1 VSEEIEELEEDADG
15 WSWEDTASLIAD
27 FTPVVGDVKGAYE
40 TYDAFSEGDYVGGT
54 VNAIA
59 TGLGVIPIVG
69 DAAGKAV
76 KTAYKSFEEV
86 SPAINKQ
93 LSRTSYDKTWDEFEA
108 IDDVSDWQKTVKKYV
123 KDDRSVDPVVR
134 TPELEK
140 SARELRDGVIDRA
153 EHLNN
158 VQKYKPVTPWTDLP
172 RAPTDKSVV
181 YSLKPNQRADGNF
194 VLDNAAAKSFGVTK
208 SALSEGD
215 KFNGRLDIP
224 AYKDYDTWI
233 VAGTSKAQSGTHYAK
248 AVHYVGDG
256 DTPVKFLASQKMG
269 QRIGAGEADKTG
281 YATVS
286 GWVKSLDADAIR
298 ESSEKLVSDPE
309 WLQVGFDPRRQGAFY
324 ARSGDSVGAAVSEA
338 DEVIQI
344 GPLVFAKGA
353 KIDADYRGFADGGLM
368 ADMRTTKGRAVYQ
381 DEETGENYSE
391 KSVTFQMDDGSWL
404 TIPSVDEDGEQFSQ
418 EELEDFVRKNGPVD
432 PVTGADLPVF
442 NDVEDAEDYAKQRS
456 DSLLPRND
464 EMESAP
470 AEDMPEDT
478 MSDTM
483 DDVAMMSCGGLMGGG
498 MPDLTMMSGA
508 VPPGSLES
516 EVADDIP
523 AFLSTGEYVLSADV
537 VRWHGLKHIMDMR
550 FEAKSGLMSMDYEGQ
565 IESVYDEDEK
575 PEEEYETP
583 EGNTVEVSEV
593 ETEDTAEEFEPCEYC
608 DGEGCEQ
615 CMDSDDYPTK
625 EGQFSYSPGVSFAL
639 IK

>member
-1 VSEEIEELEEDADG
+1 MSEEIEELEEDSDG

-27 FTPVVGDVKGAYE
+27 FTPIVGDVKGAYE
-40 TYDAFSEGDYVGGT
+40 TYDAFSEGDYAGGT

-69 DAAGKAV
+69 DAAGKAL
-76 KTAYKSFEEV
+76 KTAYKSFDEV
-86 SPAINKQ
+86 VPAINKQ
-93 LSRTSYDKTWDEFEA
+93 LSRTDYDKTWDEFDS
-108 IDDVSDWQKTVKKYV
+108 IDDVSDWQKTVKQYV

-140 SARELRDGVIDRA
+140 SARDLRDGTIDRA
-153 EHLNN
+153 EHLAN

-172 RAPTDKSVV
+172 RAPSDKSVV

-194 VLDNAAAKSFGVTK
+194 VLDDAAAKSFGVSK
-208 SALSEGD
+208 SILSEGD

-248 AVHYVGDG
+248 AVHYVGEG

-286 GWVKSLDADAIR
+286 GWIKSLDADAIR
-298 ESSEKLVSDPE
+298 ESSEQLVSDPE

-324 ARSGDSVGAAVSEA
+324 ARSGDDIGAAVSEA
-338 DEVIQI
+338 EEVIQI

-368 ADMRTTKGRAVYQ
+368 ADMRTTKGRTVYQ

-391 KSVTFQMDDGSWL
+391 KTVTFQMDDGSWL
-404 TIPSVDEDGEQFSQ
+404 TIPSVDENGKQFSQ

-442 NDVEDAEDYAKQRS
+442 TEVEDAEAYAKQRS
-456 DSLLPRND
+456 DSL
-464 EMESAP
+464 
-470 AEDMPEDT
+470 MPENSQEELAPLEDT
-478 MSDTM
+478 PEDPSSDTI
-483 DDVAMMSCGGLMGGG
+483 DDVAMMSCGGLMGGD
-498 MPDLTMMSGA
+498 MLDLTMMSGE
-508 VPPGSLES
+508 VPPGSLEA

-565 IESVYDEDEK
+565 IESVYDEEVA
-575 PEEEYETP
+575 PEVAEEEHETP
-583 EGNTVEVSEV
+583 EGNTVEVASV
-593 ETEDTAEEFEPCEYC
+593 ETDEDIQEYEEEDAEYA
-608 DGEGCEQ
+608 
-615 CMDSDDYPTK
+615 TK
-625 EGQFSYSPGVSFAL
+625 SGLYSMTPKVSFSI